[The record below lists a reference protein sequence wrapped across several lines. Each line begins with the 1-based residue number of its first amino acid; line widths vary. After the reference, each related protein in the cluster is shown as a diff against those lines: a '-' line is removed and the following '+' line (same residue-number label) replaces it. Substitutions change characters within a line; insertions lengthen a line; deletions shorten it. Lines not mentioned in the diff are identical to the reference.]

1 MSNLE
6 DAQKKL
12 AAIEALQRAAAQKG
26 AVAPKALTEEER
38 IKRRE
43 EARALMKLQHAA
55 EDAALVAAKEK
66 AAADKLARKQVW
78 QGQLADKADV
88 ERQQRDRDEELRQA
102 KLRQLHDDAAAALE
116 RAKVEQSQFTSEEL
130 QVRLSTPATLG
141 DNERDSAPAPAAVEP
156 AAAKPVASPPKA
168 APAQAHVSPQKPVT
182 SSPTAAVAAAVANPS
197 SAVHVAK
204 PNRNANLKLLRQLED
219 AGDDEVDV
227 SISAIR
233 ERERAEREKKLH
245 DLEAVNAKLKQ
256 KEDAHSSNN

>member
-116 RAKVEQSQFTSEEL
+116 RAKDEQSQFTSEEL
-130 QVRLSTPATLG
+130 QVRLSTPATLR

-182 SSPTAAVAAAVANPS
+182 SSPTAAAAANSS

-256 KEDAHSSNN
+256 KEDAHSSKS

>member
-1 MSNLE
+1 MSTSNLE

-66 AAADKLARKQVW
+66 AAADKLARKQVC
-78 QGQLADKADV
+78 QGQLAEKEDV
-88 ERQQRDRDEELRQA
+88 ERQQRERDEELRQA

-130 QVRLSTPATLG
+130 QVRLSTPATL
-141 DNERDSAPAPAAVEP
+141 DDSATLASAPAPATVEP
-156 AAAKPVASPPKA
+156 AATKPVASPPKA

-182 SSPTAAVAAAVANPS
+182 SSPTAAVN
-197 SAVHVAK
+197 AVHVAK

-219 AGDDEVDV
+219 AADDEADV

-256 KEDAHSSNN
+256 KEDAHSSTNN